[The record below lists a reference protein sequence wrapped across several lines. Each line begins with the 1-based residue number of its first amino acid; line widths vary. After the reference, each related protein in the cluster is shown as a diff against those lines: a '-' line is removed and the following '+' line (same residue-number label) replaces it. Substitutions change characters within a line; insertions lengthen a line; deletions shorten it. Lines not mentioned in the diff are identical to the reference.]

1 MLLEIS
7 IFILSVAFL
16 LFALFSIP
24 TLLQLRRTAERV
36 ADTAQT
42 LNQNLP
48 AILRN
53 LEGMTTHLNQATLT
67 VHHQIDGI
75 AYQAKKLQLTL
86 GYFAEVAR
94 ILQGSAKSPVI
105 GTLATL
111 TAGVK
116 GVRAFLNV
124 LGNDRLTR

>member
-7 IFILSVAFL
+7 VFILSVAVL

-24 TLLQLRRTAERV
+24 ALLELRRTAQRISG
-36 ADTAQT
+36 TAKT

-53 LEGMTTHLNQATLT
+53 LEVMTAQVSQATLT
-67 VHHQIDGI
+67 VRDQVDGI
-75 AYQAKKLQLTL
+75 AIQAKKLQLTL
-86 GYFAEVAR
+86 GYFADVAR
-94 ILQGSAKSPVI
+94 NLQDSAKNPLLGAFTTV
-105 GTLATL
+105 
-111 TAGVK
+111 TAGVR

-124 LGNDRLTR
+124 LNDKRLPR

>member
-7 IFILSVAFL
+7 VFILSIAVL

-24 TLLQLRRTAERV
+24 TLLELRRTAQRV
-36 ADTAQT
+36 SGAVQT

-48 AILRN
+48 AVLRN
-53 LEGMTTHLNQATLT
+53 LEVMTTHLSQATLT
-67 VHHQIDGI
+67 VRDQIDGI
-75 AYQAKKLQLTL
+75 AFQARKLQLTL
-86 GYFAEVAR
+86 GYFAEVGR
-94 ILQGSAKSPVI
+94 IVQGSAKSPI
-105 GTLATL
+105 LGAAATL

-124 LGNDRLTR
+124 LNADRPPR

>member
-7 IFILSVAFL
+7 ICILSIAFL

-24 TLLQLRRTAERV
+24 TLLQIRRTAEEITGTLR
-36 ADTAQT
+36 T

-53 LEGMTTHLNQATLT
+53 LEDMTTHLNQATLT

-75 AYQAKKLQLTL
+75 SYHLKRLQHALSFLADVVQILRGSIKLPLFNTLTN
-86 GYFAEVAR
+86 
-94 ILQGSAKSPVI
+94 
-105 GTLATL
+105 L
-111 TAGVK
+111 TAGIRGIRV
-116 GVRAFLNV
+116 FLNV
-124 LGNDRLTR
+124 LNDSRSSR